1 MAIFTKIKVA
11 LITIGVAIIGI
22 LSILLQRVTHQKKE
36 AERERDIQK
45 NINETQKEV
54 IEIQSKINK
63 VSVNK
68 TERPKEK
75 AREIILKSVAIMFI
89 FISISC
95 TKTEYI
101 TLKTLPELYTYDLN
115 ISMKLSEDGSYCVN
129 EDEAYLIYDTL
140 NKYREQINIYNEW
153 RVKNN
158 ENDN

>member
-11 LITIGVAIIGI
+11 LITIGVAVIGI
-22 LSILLQRVTHQKKE
+22 LSVLLQRVTHQKEE

-45 NINETQKEV
+45 SINNTQKEV

-68 TERPKEK
+68 TEKPKEK
-75 AREIILKSVAIMFI
+75 AKEIILKSVVFLFI
-89 FISISC
+89 FFSVSC

-101 TLKTLPELYTYDLN
+101 TVKTLPELYTYDLN
-115 ISMKLSEDGSYCVN
+115 ISMKLSKDGSYCVS

-140 NKYREQINIYNEW
+140 NKYREQINIYNIW
-153 RVKNN
+153 RVNNN
-158 ENDN
+158 EDNN